1 MSTQHAYKDAAV
13 QMIRYVNTQMA
24 KRVQADPDLIGNNPL
39 NVMFDNHEN
48 HARFIATVLMLEDR
62 VMLEKTVRWA
72 VDSYRARGFSVD
84 YFPRVLSY
92 WMEAVR
98 IYVSDGTEQK
108 RILAFYE
115 LISSIVEQIRQE
127 PSTGEHFIAHE
138 QDSESS
144 ELTEL
149 LLTGNRLAVQNY
161 LRQKIEAGLSFQD
174 LYTRIVR
181 SSMYE
186 IGELW
191 QSNTITVAHEHL
203 ASSIIASAISNLYE
217 WIEPREQKRGS
228 IIVTA
233 SANEYHEIG
242 TRMISDILEIEGW
255 EVYTL
260 GANMPIEQVLQFLR
274 DVKPFAL
281 CISVTMT
288 FNLSSA
294 IELAEAVRRDPQIGD
309 TLIIV
314 GGLAF
319 LVGESLP
326 HIPADLITSQIPVLI
341 DFLDGEAR
349 KG

>member
-1 MSTQHAYKDAAV
+1 MSTQRAYRDATV
-13 QMIRYVNTQMA
+13 QMVRYVNTQMA
-24 KRVQADPDLIGNNPL
+24 KRVHADPDLIGNNPL

-48 HARFIATVLMLEDR
+48 HARFISTILLLEDQA
-62 VMLEKTVRWA
+62 MLEKTVRWA
-72 VDSYRARGFSVD
+72 VDSYRSRGFSAE
-84 YFPRVLSY
+84 YFPRVLAY

-98 IYVSDGTEQK
+98 IYVADTQEQG

-115 LISSIVEQIRQE
+115 QMLAIVEQIKDD
-127 PSTGEHFIAHE
+127 PSSKDHFIERE

-144 ELTEL
+144 KLTQL
-149 LLTGNRLAVQNY
+149 LLTGNRLAVQAY
-161 LRQKIEAGLSFQD
+161 LRQKIEAGLSFQE

-191 QSNTITVAHEHL
+191 QSNSITVAHEHL

-217 WIEPREQKRGS
+217 WIEPREKKRGS

-233 SANEYHEIG
+233 SANEFHEIG

-260 GANMPIEQVLQFLR
+260 GANMPIEQVRQFIR

-294 IELAEAVRRDPQIGD
+294 IELVEAVRKDSEIAD
-309 TLIIV
+309 THIIV
-314 GGLAF
+314 GGLAL
-319 LVGESLP
+319 LVGEKLP
-326 HIPADLITSQIPVLI
+326 AIPADLITSQIPVLI
-341 DFLDGEAR
+341 DYLDKEATQ
-349 KG
+349 G